1 MRLIQVVV
9 IIVFFL
15 LPVVMVANLFLSD
28 DTSTMP
34 ILELE
39 ETETATLTTS
49 TKASPQTS
57 TIINESVKN
66 DLERITIAL
75 PIDSEHLPTR
85 LEPMGETINHD
96 AKHGGHPGIDYQW
109 ESVVEPSK
117 IYASAKG
124 VIAEISYD
132 EQWKWKI
139 IIYHEEFDGEYYTLY
154 NHLDQYDT
162 NLEVGSQVE
171 KHDFL
176 GYPMHLEYDSGSTL
190 DVIHWEF
197 GKRTG
202 ERLGERLCPMTYFDE
217 ESRILIE
224 EIWDSAS
231 YEFKDQFPKI
241 CSGFYDGKDE

>member
-1 MRLIQVVV
+1 
-9 IIVFFL
+9 
-15 LPVVMVANLFLSD
+15 MVANLFLSD

-139 IIYHEEFDGEYYTLY
+139 IM
-154 NHLDQYDT
+154 
-162 NLEVGSQVE
+162 NL
-171 KHDFL
+171 
-176 GYPMHLEYDSGSTL
+176 
-190 DVIHWEF
+190 
-197 GKRTG
+197 
-202 ERLGERLCPMTYFDE
+202 
-217 ESRILIE
+217 
-224 EIWDSAS
+224 
-231 YEFKDQFPKI
+231 
-241 CSGFYDGKDE
+241 

>member
-1 MRLIQVVV
+1 MRLILSGV

-15 LPVVMVANLFLSD
+15 LPVIMVANLFFID
-28 DTSTMP
+28 DNSTMP

-39 ETETATLTTS
+39 ETETNTLTTY
-49 TKASPQTS
+49 TKTSPQTS
-57 TIINESVKN
+57 TIMGESIKN

-75 PIDSEHLPTR
+75 PIDSEHLPNR

-109 ESVVEPSK
+109 QNVVEPSK

-139 IIYHEEFDGEYYTLY
+139 IIYHEEFDGQYYTLY
-154 NHLDQYDT
+154 NHIDQYDT

-176 GYPMHLEYDSGSTL
+176 GYPMHLESDSGSTL

-241 CSGFYDGKDE
+241 CSGVYDGKDE

>member
-1 MRLIQVVV
+1 
-9 IIVFFL
+9 
-15 LPVVMVANLFLSD
+15 
-28 DTSTMP
+28 
-34 ILELE
+34 
-39 ETETATLTTS
+39 
-49 TKASPQTS
+49 
-57 TIINESVKN
+57 
-66 DLERITIAL
+66 
-75 PIDSEHLPTR
+75 IDSEHLPTR
-85 LEPMGETINHD
+85 LEPMGETLNHD
-96 AKHGGHPGIDYQW
+96 AAYGGHPGIDYQW

-154 NHLDQYDT
+154 NHLGQYDD

-176 GYPMHLEYDSGSTL
+176 GYPMRLKYDSGFTL

-197 GKRTG
+197 GKKMG

-224 EIWDSAS
+224 EIWGSAS